1 MTILEQAA
9 ECLVK
14 GERYEVLGEVFK
26 LIIPIYESA
35 REFEVSGSINLFD
48 LISCLT
54 SMVMLGRTVILTTL
68 IWAVFTKAVNQYQVL
83 ILSPVTDN

>member
-1 MTILEQAA
+1 MYIHQQNLPMETFQETLVAILEQAA

-35 REFEVSGSINLFD
+35 REFEVRESNF
-48 LISCLT
+48 
-54 SMVMLGRTVILTTL
+54 
-68 IWAVFTKAVNQYQVL
+68 
-83 ILSPVTDN
+83 

>member
-1 MTILEQAA
+1 MIIIIHMYACSQETLVTILEQAA

-35 REFEVSGSINLFD
+35 REFEVS
-48 LISCLT
+48 
-54 SMVMLGRTVILTTL
+54 
-68 IWAVFTKAVNQYQVL
+68 QV
-83 ILSPVTDN
+83 SN

>member
-35 REFEVSGSINLFD
+35 REFEVIQKSGIC
-48 LISCLT
+48 LIRFL
-54 SMVMLGRTVILTTL
+54 
-68 IWAVFTKAVNQYQVL
+68 A
-83 ILSPVTDN
+83 